1 MAKRQ
6 NLQKMAAF
14 NLGVSEALH
23 DKKRQR
29 DTEFHVSNLLLV
41 PMVTVIFFG
50 VFFTHLILENNN
62 FVDA

>member
-41 PMVTVIFFG
+41 HIMADVLL
-50 VFFTHLILENNN
+50 FFT
-62 FVDA
+62 